1 MKGTWYCIYEVI
13 VSSYGTVFK
22 ARYIKKNRFV
32 AIKIVN
38 EIQDRE
44 DITKEIN
51 ILKDCKS
58 DYIIRYYGSYYK
70 DDNLW
75 VCWFLKE
82 MISRLLWNLEI
93 LVH

>member
-1 MKGTWYCIYEVI
+1 MN
-13 VSSYGTVFK
+13 SSYGTVFK
-22 ARYIKKNRFV
+22 ARYIKKNRLV

-38 EIQDRE
+38 DIQDRE

-75 VCWFLKE
+75 VCCLFRE